1 MSYGLVFGHGFNGR
15 YVEGLSIVGEFIY
28 LPGGLV
34 SDKGEH
40 VDNRQFNYVEK
51 KIEIDSR
58 TIIVAYAGE
67 YPSDEDIMDSYED
80 AKEAYPHHFN
90 VW

>member
-1 MSYGLVFGHGFNGR
+1 MSYGLVFGHGFNGQ

-28 LPGGLV
+28 LPGGLINH
-34 SDKGEH
+34 KGEP
-40 VDNRQFNYVEK
+40 VDERQFNFSEKMVEVDGRK
-51 KIEIDSR
+51 
-58 TIIVAYAGE
+58 IIVAYAGS
-67 YPSDEDIMDSYED
+67 YPLEDEIMGAYED